1 MNDKQIC
8 SVEWFIEQLEEKG
21 KAYEENQVV
30 RTINICID
38 VSDYMELKIQAK
50 QMNRNEIA
58 QAFDNGDYNYFYSKK
73 TGKDFS
79 DGQEYFNEVH
89 GEQL

>member
-58 QAFDNGDYNYFYSKK
+58 QAFDNGEYNYFYSKK
-73 TGKDFS
+73 TGNDFE